1 MQSRHFI
8 AVRPG
13 KPSLSVLVCTRN
25 RARKA
30 ERAAVS
36 VLANSYTDFEL
47 IVVDQST
54 DNATREAIAAVGDD
68 RVRYIATDTVGVAI
82 SRNIA
87 VREAAADIVVFTDDD
102 CVCDRDWL
110 QSIVAEFAADPQALG
125 VYGRVVPYG
134 TTGSAAWDCVSE
146 ADGMICPA
154 VIQSPIRRV
163 VDRPAIPHLVLGG
176 GNNMS
181 FRKEVFRRVGL
192 FNEMLGPGSRI
203 GTGEDTEFSY
213 RLLFNRCRLVYAPQ
227 PVVEHDN
234 WMEQAQFVHHM
245 KVAMRVQAA
254 VFTAY
259 ALRLDALSVTHLLRT
274 GWYLAANRMGIG
286 SAAVGLYH
294 FATGFP
300 WGLKLRLTDPPR
312 FAGAVVSPPSHPAQP
327 TPA

>member
-1 MQSRHFI
+1 
-8 AVRPG
+8 
-13 KPSLSVLVCTRN
+13 LSVLICTRN
-25 RARKA
+25 RAQKA

-54 DNATREAIAAVGDD
+54 DNATRESMTAIADH
-68 RVRYIATDTVGVAI
+68 RVRYIHTDTVGVAI

-87 VREAAADIVVFTDDD
+87 VREAAADIVVCTDDD

-125 VYGRVVPYG
+125 VYGSVVPYG
-134 TTGSAAWDCVSE
+134 GAVSANWDCL
-146 ADGMICPA
+146 AQDGDMICPA
-154 VIQSPIRRV
+154 LMQSTTRAMT
-163 VDRPAIPHLVLGG
+163 DRPAIPHLVLGG

-181 FRKEVFRRVGL
+181 FRKEAFRRVGL
-192 FNEMLGPGSRI
+192 FHEMLGPGSRI

-213 RLLFNRCRLVYAPQ
+213 RLLFNRCRLIYSPE

-234 WMEQAQFVHHM
+234 WMDRAQFVHHM

-259 ALRLDALSVTHLLRT
+259 ALRLDFLSVTHLLRT
-274 GWYLAANRMGIG
+274 GWYLARDRMGIG
-286 SAAVGLYH
+286 SAAVGLFH

-300 WGLKLRLTDPPR
+300 WGLKLRMTPP
-312 FAGAVVSPPSHPAQP
+312 PKPA
-327 TPA
+327 

>member
-1 MQSRHFI
+1 M
-8 AVRPG
+8 
-13 KPSLSVLVCTRN
+13 SVLICTRN
-25 RARKA
+25 RAQKA
-30 ERAAVS
+30 QRAVAS
-36 VLANSYTDFEL
+36 VLANSFGEFEL

-54 DNATREAIAAVGDD
+54 DNATREAVAAIRDE
-68 RVRYIATDTVGVAI
+68 RVRYIPTNTVGVAI

-87 VREAAADIVVFTDDD
+87 IRSAAADIVVFTDDD
-102 CVCDRDWL
+102 CVCDRHWL
-110 QSIVAEFAADPQALG
+110 QAIVDEFAADPAALG

-134 TTGSAAWDCVSE
+134 KTGSTTWDSVSE
-146 ADGMICPA
+146 DGDMICPA
-154 VIQSPIRRV
+154 LIQSTTRAV

-181 FRKEVFRRVGL
+181 FRKETFRRVGL

-213 RLLFNRCRLVYAPQ
+213 RLLFHHCRLIYSPR

-234 WMEQAQFVHHM
+234 WMERPQFVHHM

-274 GWYLAANRMGIG
+274 AWYLAANRMGIG
-286 SAAVGLYH
+286 SAAAGLFH

-300 WGLKLRLTDPPR
+300 WGVKLRVTQPPQL
-312 FAGAVVSPPSHPAQP
+312 APAAATAPPCPARP